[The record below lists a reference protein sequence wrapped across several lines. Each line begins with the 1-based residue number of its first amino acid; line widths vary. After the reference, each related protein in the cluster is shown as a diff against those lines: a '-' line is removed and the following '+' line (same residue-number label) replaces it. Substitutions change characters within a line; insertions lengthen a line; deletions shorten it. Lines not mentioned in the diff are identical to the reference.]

1 MSTQAPLL
9 QADQLSLVR
18 LAAEFRLIGLL
29 LERPVNGWHDT
40 VAAMSEET
48 SDASLREAA
57 RQALEQNSLTL
68 HDSTF
73 GPGGPAA
80 PREVSYRRSV
90 EPGAS
95 LAELSACYTAFG
107 FVADPDE
114 PPDHIAVLLSFV
126 SYLHFKQAYALVQ
139 ADPDGAAIAREVTAR
154 LIDDHLRHMAHP
166 LARLLEQSGIPFL
179 ERGAQSL
186 RQRVAEPADRNIDQR
201 LTVLETAPDGCCT
214 DTEEDVPMTEAGFM
228 PGQI

>member
-1 MSTQAPLL
+1 MNTQAPLL

-18 LAAEFRLIGLL
+18 LAAEFRLLGLL

-40 VAAMSEET
+40 VAAMADQT
-48 SDASLREAA
+48 SDAALREAA
-57 RQALEQNSLTL
+57 RQALEQNSLAL

-126 SYLHFKQAYALVQ
+126 SYLHFKQAFALVQ
-139 ADPDGAAIAREVTAR
+139 QDPDGAAIAREVTAR
-154 LIDDHLRHMAHP
+154 LLDDHLRHMAHP
-166 LARLLEQSGIPFL
+166 LARLLEHSGIPFL
-179 ERGAQSL
+179 ELVAQSL
-186 RQRVAEPADRNIDQR
+186 RQRVAEPVDRNIDQR
-201 LTVLETAPDGCCT
+201 LTVLETSADGCCT
-214 DTEEDVPMTEAGFM
+214 DADEDAAMSDSAFL